1 MLYYLSSYLF
11 LILYI
16 IFSISDILDEKIFLN
31 SQGKKLN
38 QKINLQNNFNIKF
51 SMLNISYLLIIVLI
65 NILLTIK
72 YINYNFIYIK
82 VFNKTFDFVSTYSLN
97 VTYIYIIYIFL
108 NFASVFLKFLK
119 KNQKKSRFYKKMSKI
134 KSIYP
139 NKVIKKPKNLLNLN
153 GLYQNVLITGSIGSG
168 KTYGAINSFTNFFIK
183 NNISGL
189 ILDIKGN
196 YINSLNEIKE
206 KNNSN
211 VNIVEISLIN
221 NIKYNPLE
229 KNYMNEYELASFIRN
244 TLEILSEINTNDSYW
259 LDKIENV
266 LHVFIIILKLSNK
279 KINFLNIH
287 EFITDNSKLNDTI
300 SKLKEDFLNNKFSKE
315 EIYKLNYA
323 IEFLN
328 TEYISLDD
336 RVMSIIKSEITR
348 ITIPFVSDYYVKE
361 KFCTETNINFNNKNQ
376 IIILNMN
383 VGTNKS
389 LTKILSAFLKSDFQ
403 KFILKNINSDPH
415 FFLCDE
421 YQEFALKQDAEFLA
435 LSREYKCISV
445 LAMQSYTSLKNKLK
459 CEEATKLVIQ
469 NCVNKIWFR
478 QDDMYTIDH
487 ILKQLGKILKR
498 RKTHTI
504 GENAKTTI
512 YNKFTDK
519 FTNYNSNI
527 SESYSYSYV
536 LEEKYNHNFFTNK
549 LKTLE
554 ALILYSDGEKIKIF
568 KKNFKEGGDIFEE
581 SNSNI
586 NNYNDN

>member
-38 QKINLQNNFNIKF
+38 QKIKLQNNFNIKI

-72 YINYNFIYIK
+72 YINYNFLYIK

-119 KNQKKSRFYKKMSKI
+119 KNQKKSRFYKKISKI
-134 KSIYP
+134 KFIHP
-139 NKVIKKPKNLLNLN
+139 NKVINKPKNLLNLN

-168 KTYGAINSFTNFFIK
+168 KTFGAINSFTNFFIK

-196 YINSLNEIKE
+196 YINRVNEIKE
-206 KNNSN
+206 KNKSN
-211 VNIVEISLIN
+211 VNIVEISLTN

-244 TLEILSEINTNDSYW
+244 TLEIISDINTNDSYW

-266 LHVFIIILKLSNK
+266 LQVFIIILRLSNK
-279 KINFLNIH
+279 RINFLSIH
-287 EFITDNSKLNDTI
+287 EFITDNNKLNDTI
-300 SKLKEDFLNNKFSKE
+300 FKLKEDFLNNKFCKE

-348 ITIPFVSDYYVKE
+348 ITIPFVSDYFVNE
-361 KFCTETNINFNNKNQ
+361 KFCTETNINFNSKNQ

-383 VGTNKS
+383 IGTNKS
-389 LTKILSAFLKSDFQ
+389 LTKIVSAFFKSDFQ
-403 KFILKNINSDPH
+403 NFILKNINSEPH
-415 FFLCDE
+415 FFMCDE

-459 CEEATKLVIQ
+459 CEDATKLVIQ

-487 ILKQLGKILKR
+487 ILKQLGKILKKK
-498 RKTHTI
+498 KTHTI

-519 FTNYNSNI
+519 FTNYNSNL
-527 SESYSYSYV
+527 SESYTYSYV
-536 LEEKYNHNFFTNK
+536 LEERYNHNFFSNK
-549 LKTLE
+549 LKTME

-581 SNSNI
+581 NNSDI
-586 NNYNDN
+586 DNYNYN